1 MPQVHTTATIVP
13 FADAQ
18 TAKRAQPCSIEF
30 GPSSEAQA
38 HLAGLHGRRKDI
50 TTNCVVTAYAAE
62 MLAIHIRR
70 LSQCIE
76 DGAADAEILAALDD
90 IDGLIG
96 ALRTQLAKINT
107 SLGRPNAS

>member
-1 MPQVHTTATIVP
+1 VPQVHPTATVVP

-18 TAKRAQPCSIEF
+18 AAKRSQTHGIEA

-38 HLAGLHGRRKDI
+38 HTADLHGRRKHI

-76 DGAADAEILAALDD
+76 DGAPDPEILAALDD
-90 IDGLIG
+90 IDGLIA
-96 ALRTQLAKINT
+96 ALRAQLAKINA
-107 SLGRPNAS
+107 SCGRSNTK